1 MGVIISQTCNKSHDQ
16 ITDGPEVLLK
26 CSGCDKP
33 LVYIWSNRPKQD
45 IDLTIRA
52 NCCYCDDHS
61 FPIKRHGGCGARGY
75 DKQLDCPENVRPI
88 VNITN
93 ISINYDDL
101 TVTIETEK
109 V

>member
-1 MGVIISQTCNKSHDQ
+1 MSIIVGGYNKKGESP
-16 ITDGPEVLLK
+16 ITDGPETLLK

-33 LVYIWSNRPKQD
+33 LVYIWSNRPELD
-45 IDLTIRA
+45 VDFTIKA

-75 DKQLDCPENVRPI
+75 DKQLDCPENVRPV

-93 ISINYDDL
+93 IGIDYDNL
-101 TVTIETEK
+101 NVLIETEK